1 MSKPIKT
8 NQNGLGQAVDHPAG
22 ARTVPDFAGARGG
35 RTVSIRDVADRA
47 GVSIATVSRV
57 INNEAGGVSEETR
70 NRVRQYVEE
79 LGYRPNHAGRSLR
92 AQSTDTYALVISNI
106 QNAFYASV
114 AWELERILNE
124 SGKVMLFFNTNENA
138 ALQDRAFEEINAR
151 RVNGIFVLCAVES
164 RLLKAT
170 CEQNPVVFLNR
181 MVKGIED
188 FSFVG
193 IDDYSAARDLMQ
205 AILRNNPAPI
215 GVIHGPNYSDTSARR
230 LRGILEV
237 AAERGMPIAQG
248 DRREAQLTMESGYR
262 CAVDLLQ
269 NKKYSAIYC
278 GGDLIAYGVYRRC
291 RELGLRV
298 PEDVRIYGFDDNP
311 LNEWLAPW
319 LNTLRVPHVSMASA
333 AIDQLLKLKDGGPHR
348 STILP
353 YNIVLRT

>member
-1 MSKPIKT
+1 MPPSAKSSMPREPDRAAEPSSQSAT
-8 NQNGLGQAVDHPAG
+8 AGRRNGKS
-22 ARTVPDFAGARGG
+22 
-35 RTVSIRDVADRA
+35 VSIRDVAEKA

-57 INNEAGGVSEETR
+57 INNEAAGVSDETR
-70 NRVRQYVEE
+70 SRVRQLVDE

-106 QNAFYASV
+106 QNAFYAAV
-114 AWELERILNE
+114 AWELERLLND
-124 SGKVMLFFNTNENA
+124 SGKVMLFFNSNENA

-164 RLLKAT
+164 RLLRTT
-170 CEQNPVVFLNR
+170 CMQNPIVFLNR
-181 MVKGIED
+181 RVPSIQP

-205 AILRNNPAPI
+205 AIVRNNAAPI
-215 GVIHGPNYSDTSARR
+215 AVIHGPNYSDTSARR

-237 AAERGMPIAQG
+237 AAEHGSPIAPS
-248 DRREAQLTMESGYR
+248 DCREAQLTMESGYQ

-269 NKKYSAIYC
+269 TRRYNAIYC
-278 GGDLIAYGVYRRC
+278 GGDVIAYGVFRRC
-291 RELGLRV
+291 RELGLKV

-319 LNTLRVPHVSMASA
+319 LNTLRVPHVGMASA
-333 AIDQLLKLKDGGPHR
+333 AIEQLLRLKEGGPHR

-353 YNIVLRT
+353 YDIVLRT